1 MASSW
6 EPLATCRVQRTLLE
20 DREWE
25 GGWGVHG
32 NSLLLMAKWQFLLK
46 SHSKRWWIVCE
57 WLQTLHVDSTTR
69 FLSAFHPQHHHHC
82 YHPHHRHRRYHQH
95 QNHHCHHHHPH
106 LDDYIMMVP
115 MHARQIKDQ
124 HSSVLSASQ
133 PVFGRQWQTHIDNSS
148 SSSYKS
154 FYKLIKHQMVM

>member
-1 MASSW
+1 M
-6 EPLATCRVQRTLLE
+6 
-20 DREWE
+20 
-25 GGWGVHG
+25 
-32 NSLLLMAKWQFLLK
+32 
-46 SHSKRWWIVCE
+46 
-57 WLQTLHVDSTTR
+57 HVDSTTR

-148 SSSYKS
+148 SSSKATS
-154 FYKLIKHQMVM
+154 IIIYKLLQTDQTSNGNVMSSWPFNGIEMGNTGHGSFKSYQIWSPLCRV